1 MAHQEQM
8 RKEEIYKA
16 KIDFFTNIAHEIRT
30 PITLIKAPLDYILN
44 SRLNEQEV
52 KENLTTMERNTDRLL
67 VLVNQLLDFRKI
79 ESKVFTLSLKVKSIN
94 SIVIN
99 TYNRFMPA
107 ARQRHLDM
115 TLECPEQNIVASVD
129 EEAIT
134 KVCSNLFNNAIK
146 YSASYIKVILSV
158 DEETSSF
165 RITVKNDGKPIPED
179 MRESIFEAFFQIR
192 DASQPAQPGSGI
204 GLTLATSLVQLHLSL
219 IHI

>member
-79 ESKVFTLSLKVKSIN
+79 E
-94 SIVIN
+94 
-99 TYNRFMPA
+99 
-107 ARQRHLDM
+107 
-115 TLECPEQNIVASVD
+115 
-129 EEAIT
+129 
-134 KVCSNLFNNAIK
+134 
-146 YSASYIKVILSV
+146 
-158 DEETSSF
+158 
-165 RITVKNDGKPIPED
+165 
-179 MRESIFEAFFQIR
+179 
-192 DASQPAQPGSGI
+192 
-204 GLTLATSLVQLHLSL
+204 
-219 IHI
+219 